1 MKTMLCAPANMVQAE
16 YGPEGGYT
24 RNVACDLGHAGA
36 RRSLIARF
44 ALLLVM
50 LGALGGC
57 ATNPPMNF
65 SVPNV
70 GVSQTKLD
78 AELKSLT
85 VSLARPDEKKGDM
98 PAWAESQVPVL
109 WQTALI
115 DALNH
120 MTIFRDDASRKVN
133 LSVKVLALDVPS
145 MGASFT
151 TKTTARYEIIDR
163 ATGDIIYTQDIAA
176 SGTVPAGYAFVGAIR
191 ARESVNRAVQ
201 NNIAQFLQALETVD
215 VSKPMFPTK
224 TAPASQVGQP

>member
-1 MKTMLCAPANMVQAE
+1 MRKVFYAPAGLV
-16 YGPEGGYT
+16 
-24 RNVACDLGHAGA
+24 LAGCA
-36 RRSLIARF
+36 RRNGTIRSAAWCLGDARRASSLIVRF
-44 ALLLVM
+44 ALLIVALA
-50 LGALGGC
+50 ALGGC

-78 AELKSLT
+78 AELRSLT

-98 PAWAESQVPVL
+98 PAWAEAQVPSL
-109 WQTALI
+109 WQTALM

-151 TKTTARYEIIDR
+151 TKTIARYEMIDR
-163 ATGDIIYTQDIAA
+163 ATGDIIYTQDIAS
-176 SGTVPAGYAFVGAIR
+176 SGTVPMGYAFVGVVR

-201 NNIAQFLQALETVD
+201 NNITQFLQALETVD
-215 VSKPMFPTK
+215 VSRPMFPTK
-224 TAPASQVGQP
+224 VAPVSQATQQ